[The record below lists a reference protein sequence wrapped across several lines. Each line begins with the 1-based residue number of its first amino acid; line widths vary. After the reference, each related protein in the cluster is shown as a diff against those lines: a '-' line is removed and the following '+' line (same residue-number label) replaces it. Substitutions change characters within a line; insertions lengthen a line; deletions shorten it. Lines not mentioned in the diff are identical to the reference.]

1 MKKFLSVMAAAC
13 CAMALNATI
22 YTCHVKVT
30 INSTVTEQEE
40 VQVEVNENNGAYDL
54 DLKNFVLISV
64 DGPDARPG
72 SHRCYRP
79 LY

>member
-30 INSTVTEQEE
+30 INGVISEQEQ
-40 VQVEVNENNGAYDL
+40 VQVEVNENNGAQRASTEYPR
-54 DLKNFVLISV
+54 
-64 DGPDARPG
+64 GG
-72 SHRCYRP
+72 QQ
-79 LY
+79 